1 MAHPLGTGSR
11 IAQRRFACQFAAAQP
26 WRALCC
32 TFPDQLTK
40 VERVNRTRYLLT
52 VTLAVGIFAGA
63 AALVLL
69 QRRRDDMKPAAV
81 ETTPAPALPRVT
93 TESVSIDRGDTLDAL
108 LDRAGVDQA
117 DKLAT
122 IAAAR
127 RVFNPRKLRVGSD
140 LNLTRRDGILE
151 SLNYI
156 IDSDHELHVVRAEE
170 GFEAEVAAIPGEI
183 RVVPVCGTLQDSLF
197 VSMERTGER
206 AELAMQVADIF
217 AWDIDFYTDPQPGDT
232 FCVVL
237 EKKEYAN
244 GQPPAYRRVLAAR
257 YVNAGTTYEGY
268 LFADDGGKPGYYSR
282 DGRSLQAAFLRSPL
296 KFDAR
301 VSSSFSNRRF
311 HPVLKIYRPHLGTD
325 YAAPV
330 GAPVQAIGSGRVTF
344 AGNSGA
350 SGNMVRLRHANGYES
365 MYLHLSRI
373 YVRNGQTV
381 AQGQRVGAVGAT
393 GLATGPHLDF
403 RVRRN
408 GTFVNFER
416 MRPPRATK
424 LAGAAMKTFGEE
436 SGRLSALM
444 DEKIRS
450 ASTLVA
456 DGAPAEPAPVE

>member
-1 MAHPLGTGSR
+1 MSIGS
-11 IAQRRFACQFAAAQP
+11 
-26 WRALCC
+26 CC

-40 VERVNRTRYLLT
+40 VGRVNRNRYLLIAALGIGIIGT
-52 VTLAVGIFAGA
+52 AVTLVS
-63 AALVLL
+63 L
-69 QRRRDDMKPAAV
+69 RRNTGEVKPAPVQAA
-81 ETTPAPALPRVT
+81 PAPPPPRVT
-93 TESVSIDRGDTLDAL
+93 TESVSIDRGDTLEML
-108 LDRAGVDQA
+108 LDRAGVDGTEKPA
-117 DKLAT
+117 M
-122 IAAAR
+122 IAAAK
-127 RVFNPRKLRVGSD
+127 RVFNVRKLRVGSS
-140 LNLTRRDGILE
+140 LNLTRRDGVLE
-151 SLNYI
+151 SIKYI
-156 IDSDHELHVVRAEE
+156 IDPDHELHIVRAED

-197 VSMERTGER
+197 DSMERAGER
-206 AELAMQVADIF
+206 AELALEVADIF
-217 AWDIDFYTDPQPGDT
+217 AWDLDFYTDPQPGDT

-244 GQPPAYRRVLAAR
+244 GQPATYRRVLAAR

-268 LFADDGGKPGYYSR
+268 LFSSNGGRPGYYAR

-301 VSSSFSNRRF
+301 VSSHFSRRRF

-344 AGNSGA
+344 AGRSGA

-365 MYLHLSRI
+365 MYLHLSHI
-373 YVRNGQTV
+373 YVRSGQTV
-381 AQGQRVGAVGAT
+381 AQGERIAAVGAT

-408 GTFVNFER
+408 GSFVNFER

-424 LAGAAMKTFGEE
+424 LAAGQMKVFGDE
-436 SGRLSALM
+436 SQRLSALM
-444 DEKIRS
+444 DASLGS

-456 DGAPAEPAPVE
+456 GGAPAAPPNPVE